1 MEAVDRQL
9 ADLFT
14 AVYQPGFMLISTL
27 VIVTFTVAPFVLLYL
42 PVAYFFRK
50 WSKIYMASA
59 REIKRLN
66 SNSRSPVFQSKRCC
80 SLAGF
85 PLTANRTSCADFN
98 ETLNGLTTIRAYGAS
113 DRFVQKNN
121 IFLDFNTATL
131 RCQDAAIRW
140 FAMRM
145 QFCSASIVLIAT
157 MYITVMQTRDPG
169 SISAGMAGLT
179 LSYAISSTLVCQAA
193 TAAFTALEVGMN
205 SVERIQFY
213 AEVDHEEDRLAG
225 RIEAPPEP
233 ALTRA
238 LEPGGGWPW
247 RGGIELRNVGASYRP
262 ELGRVLD
269 GVSFTIHATQKVG
282 VCGRTVSASSGLPST
297 VPHLSDAPLLSS
309 GLGKIDAHAAAV
321 PLPRVRRGLDPHR

>member
-1 MEAVDRQL
+1 
-9 ADLFT
+9 
-14 AVYQPGFMLISTL
+14 
-27 VIVTFTVAPFVLLYL
+27 
-42 PVAYFFRK
+42 
-50 WSKIYMASA
+50 
-59 REIKRLN
+59 
-66 SNSRSPVFQSKRCC
+66 
-80 SLAGF
+80 
-85 PLTANRTSCADFN
+85 
-98 ETLNGLTTIRAYGAS
+98 
-113 DRFVQKNN
+113 
-121 IFLDFNTATL
+121 
-131 RCQDAAIRW
+131 
-140 FAMRM
+140 
-145 QFCSASIVLIAT
+145 
-157 MYITVMQTRDPG
+157 MQTRDPG

-193 TAAFTALEVGMN
+193 TIAFTALEVGMN

-269 GVSFTIHATQKVG
+269 GVSFKIHATQKVG

-297 VPHLSDAPLLSS
+297 VLHLSDTPLLSS
-309 GLGKIDAHAAAV
+309 GLGEIDADAAAV